1 MLYFSQ
7 GDDFMKKFAQRLAEA
22 MEIRDMSQAELALKS
37 LISKSSISTY
47 LKGSFMPKQENI
59 TKLARELHVS
69 EEWLMGKDVPMDP
82 SAPKI
87 TNDML
92 KFALFNGEDGI
103 TDQMLDEVKAFAQY
117 VKQKNR

>member
-1 MLYFSQ
+1 
-7 GDDFMKKFAQRLAEA
+7 MKKFAQRLAEA

-59 TKLARELHVS
+59 AKLARELHVS